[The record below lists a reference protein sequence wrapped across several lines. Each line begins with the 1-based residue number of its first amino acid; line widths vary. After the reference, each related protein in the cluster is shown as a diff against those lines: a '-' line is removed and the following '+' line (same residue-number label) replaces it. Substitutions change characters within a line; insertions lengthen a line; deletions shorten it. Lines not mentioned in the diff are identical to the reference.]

1 MEKDILQNRKQ
12 VRFVKK
18 ISKNLL
24 DSSLKMDSEKIDFLI
39 EHPSLRKIGLK
50 TFEKVSK
57 QNTLTDKRFPVQV
70 QMDKFYMLRAIVT
83 SVNKALDKVA
93 ENPKLKKVLL
103 DSLIPNL
110 IEIVKSRSEKIESF
124 KEKYG
129 FNPPGFLTVSPGKF
143 CNLKCTGCYASSTS
157 SDSEKLDYD
166 VLDRIITEKT
176 ESWGSWF
183 TVISGG
189 EPLCYKS
196 QGKTIIDL
204 AKKHQ
209 NNYFLMYT
217 NGILIDKKMANKLA
231 EVDNITPAISVEGF
245 KEETDAQRGKGIYQK
260 ILKAFE
266 NLNEVGVPF
275 GISLTAT
282 KDNAELIT
290 SKKLMDYYFNKGALY
305 AWIFQ
310 LMPIGRAKDLDIM
323 ITPEQRLKMFY
334 QTKNLIKDHKYFV
347 ADFWNSGAVSDGCIS
362 AGKLGGGG
370 YLYIEW
376 NGNITPCVFNPYSSG
391 NINEIYKNGGSIND
405 VLKTPFFKK
414 IREWQGNYAL
424 NKKPNEMGNLI
435 LPCPIRDHYED
446 MVKLLNDCHPTPIDA
461 MARKNLKDKEYKGK
475 LIKYDEELAKILNP
489 VWERQYLYKN
499 ENQTED

>member
-1 MEKDILQNRKQ
+1 MEKNILQNRKQ

-18 ISKNLL
+18 ISNNLL
-24 DSSLKMDSEKIDFLI
+24 VALLKMDSKKIDFLI

-83 SVNKALDKVA
+83 SVNKALDKVVK
-93 ENPKLKKVLL
+93 NPKVKKVLL

-110 IEIVKSRSEKIESF
+110 IEVVKSRSEKIENF
-124 KEKYG
+124 KEKHS
-129 FNPPGFLTVSPGKF
+129 FNPPSFLTISPTKF

-157 SDSEKLDYD
+157 SDSEKLDWEI
-166 VLDRIITEKT
+166 LDRIITEKT

-189 EPLCYKS
+189 EPFCYES

-209 NNYFLMYT
+209 NNYFLIYT
-217 NGILIDKKMANKLA
+217 NGTLINKKIANKLA
-231 EVDNITPAISVEGF
+231 EVGNITPAISVEGF
-245 KEETDAQRGKGIYQK
+245 QEETDARRGKGVYQR

-310 LMPIGRAKDLDIM
+310 LMPIGRAKDLDM
-323 ITPEQRLKMFY
+323 MVTTKQRLKMLH
-334 QTKNLIKDHKYFV
+334 QTKYLIKNCKYFV
-347 ADFWNSGAVSDGCIS
+347 ADFWNSGAVSNGCIS
-362 AGKLGGGG
+362 AGQLDGGG

-376 NGNITPCVFNPYSSG
+376 NGNITPCVFNPYSSA
-391 NINEIYKNGGSIND
+391 NINEIYKSGGSIND
-405 VLKTPFFKK
+405 VLKTKFFEK
-414 IREWQGNYAL
+414 IREWQGDYAL

-435 LPCPIRDHYED
+435 LPCPIRDHYKD
-446 MVKLLNDCHPTPIDA
+446 MVKLLNDCHPTPIDE
-461 MARKNLKDKEYKGK
+461 MAKKNLKDKEYKEK

-489 VWERQYLYKN
+489 VWERDYLCKN
-499 ENQTED
+499 ENQTKD